1 MGRVVVSEFLTAD
14 GVMDGPGE
22 DPGAPRRAWSF
33 AFDRGEDGDQFKRDE
48 LTASGSLLL
57 GRVT

>member
-22 DPGAPRRAWSF
+22 DPGALDEPGRSPSTAARTETSSSAMSWRRATRCCS
-33 AFDRGEDGDQFKRDE
+33 A
-48 LTASGSLLL
+48 A
-57 GRVT
+57 